1 MTHEDVL
8 SLVSEKEHKMTTRD
22 ERMQILQMVGSGQI
36 SAEEGARLLEALEAK
51 SEEDRRPRRKARWLR
66 VRVTDLETG
75 RHKVN
80 INLPMGL
87 MDIGAKIGAKF
98 AAPADF
104 DLEELV
110 ESIRGGAEGKI
121 IDVEDRED
129 NERVEIYVE

>member
-1 MTHEDVL
+1 
-8 SLVSEKEHKMTTRD
+8 MTTQD
-22 ERMQILQMVGSGQI
+22 ERMQILQMVSTGQI
-36 SAEEGARLLEALEAK
+36 SAEEGARLLEALEGKDDTAAT
-51 SEEDRRPRRKARWLR
+51 SRPRARWLR

-75 RHKVN
+75 KHKVN

-98 AAPADF
+98 ASPADF

-110 ESIRGGAEGKI
+110 GSIRSGAQGKI
-121 IDVEDRED
+121 IDVEDHDD

>member
-1 MTHEDVL
+1 
-8 SLVSEKEHKMTTRD
+8 MTTRD
-22 ERMQILQMVGSGQI
+22 ERMQILRMVEAGKI
-36 SAEEGARLLEALEAK
+36 SAEEGARLLEALEGQDDE
-51 SEEDRRPRRKARWLR
+51 SRRPQRKAQWLR

-75 RHKVN
+75 EHKVN

-104 DLEELV
+104 DIEGLV
-110 ESIRGGAEGKI
+110 ASIRSGAQGKI

>member
-1 MTHEDVL
+1 
-8 SLVSEKEHKMTTRD
+8 MTTQN
-22 ERMQILQMVGSGQI
+22 ERMQILQMVSSGQI
-36 SAEEGARLLEALEAK
+36 SAEEGARLLEALEGK
-51 SEEDRRPRRKARWLR
+51 REERGWSPHQKPRWLR

-75 RHKVN
+75 KHKVN

-110 ESIRGGAEGKI
+110 DSIRSGAEGKI

>member
-1 MTHEDVL
+1 
-8 SLVSEKEHKMTTRD
+8 MTTKE
-22 ERMQILQMVGSGQI
+22 ERMQILRMVEKGQI
-36 SAEEGARLLEALEAK
+36 SAEEGARLLEALEPQGDE
-51 SEEDRRPRRKARWLR
+51 SRRPRQKAQWLR
-66 VRVTDLETG
+66 IRVTDLETG

-104 DLEELV
+104 DIDELV
-110 ESIRGGAEGKI
+110 ASIRSGAQGKI
-121 IDVEDRED
+121 IDVEDLED